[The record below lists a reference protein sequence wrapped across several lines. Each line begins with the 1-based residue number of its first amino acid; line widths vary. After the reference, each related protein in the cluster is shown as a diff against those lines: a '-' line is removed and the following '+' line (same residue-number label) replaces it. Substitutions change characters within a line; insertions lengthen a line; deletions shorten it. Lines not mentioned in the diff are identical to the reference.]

1 MAAKLLHS
9 LTDDNQDLQ
18 KQIGCMTGIFQVFDR
33 QHMITGSRGAIV
45 GHTTERLPPGNS
57 RISSDTSE
65 RDSNGAHPKSSS
77 LEKYSYKNMQDR
89 QRYSVESSRPS
100 FSSSSRSSSF
110 SSLDCNRATLL
121 EPGSFDRMLLP
132 ETSSR
137 DPAMSLQNTSPQ
149 FSRQSVDLRDLVK
162 ESIYRETQGLS
173 VKAKST
179 GGVAV
184 PSVYRESPRLQSKVS
199 DGGPGHDKKQSTP
212 ADIKESLRILAKLQ
226 EAPRYSNE
234 PRGLLRSSSYHSK
247 DGSSFSI
254 SKDAPRFSYDGRETN
269 HSNFESR
276 DGSNSSLKLKDLPR
290 LSLDS
295 RESSMHSLGADSKSN
310 FLSKSMQKDNGVVE
324 GKGQNQKLAPGNQ
337 ARPPGVVAKLMGL
350 DTLPDSVSSSDS
362 NMGSNRSYLDESFVN
377 ISSSFEKTDKIK
389 PVQLASPS
397 KNSWKEP
404 SSPRWR
410 NSDSSIKPMAR
421 LPIEPA
427 PWKQNDGTRS
437 SQKPAS
443 RTARAPSKGPIMFP
457 SVYSEIEKRLGD
469 LEFTQS
475 GKDLRA
481 LKQILEAM
489 QAKGLLETPKEGQD
503 SNFISHIHHGEKKL
517 SSARSSVD
525 NQKLQAN
532 QVLAITKRKAL
543 SAQNHDSPIVI
554 MKPAK
559 LAEKSG
565 VPAGSVISPDGLS
578 SQPKLRGSESVDNR
592 KGSNGGRTSKDLV
605 LKSTQQENALSSV
618 NMKNNR
624 TLRTTQTSI
633 KSQQLGKEGSAGSGK
648 ISGSVSPRMQQ
659 KKLELERRSRPPT
672 PPDSSKSRRP
682 SHKQQ
687 AESSSPGGRRRPK
700 QIYPQKSDDQ
710 LSEVS
715 VESRNSNSHENEDSA
730 ELNET
735 IIRGSGNVEFNSSE
749 RSPGATSL
757 QSSSSKASQFIP
769 SGMVEKNSTLMLSEE
784 EAAEIGYVPPE
795 YSSPVSV
802 LDNAAY
808 THDSPSPIKYTGKTL
823 KVDIPMVNERESN
836 AAEQSS
842 SSPDSYVSS
851 SMESGCS
858 FDYNRK
864 KLQNIDNLV
873 QKLRRLNSSHDEART
888 DYIASLCEN
897 TNPDHRYISE
907 ILLASGLLL
916 RDLGSS
922 LMDFQ
927 FHPSGHPINPE
938 LFLVLEQTKASSS
951 SKEECRIK
959 MATTQ
964 LTTSEKLHRKLI
976 FDAVNEILGRK
987 LASAGPHSEPWC
999 RQPKL
1004 ARKALNAQNLLKE
1017 LCSEIDEL
1025 QKKNPKCSSGEEED
1039 GWKNILSQDVLL
1051 RSENWMN
1058 FDAEISGAVLDIE
1071 RLLFKDLVDEIVRG
1085 DSAGLMIKPGS
1096 RKLSAK

>member
-9 LTDDNQDLQ
+9 LTEDNPDLQ
-18 KQIGCMTGIFQVFDR
+18 KQIGCMTGIFQMFDR
-33 QHMITGSRGAIV
+33 QHMITGSRGSIV
-45 GHTTERLPPGNS
+45 GHTTKRLPAGNS
-57 RISSDTSE
+57 HVRNDTLE

-77 LEKYSYKNMQDR
+77 LDKYSYKNMQDR

-110 SSLDCNRATLL
+110 SSLDCNRATQL
-121 EPGSFDRMLLP
+121 EPGSFDRMLFP
-132 ETSSR
+132 ETPSR
-137 DPAMSLQNTSPQ
+137 DPAMSLQNISPQ

-162 ESIYRETQGLS
+162 ESIYRESQGLS
-173 VKAKST
+173 LKAKST
-179 GGVAV
+179 EAAAV
-184 PSVYRESPRLQSKVS
+184 PSVYRDSPRLQSKSS
-199 DGGPGHDKKQSTP
+199 DCGPGLVKKQSTP

-234 PRGLLRSSSYHSK
+234 PRALFRSSSYHSK
-247 DGSSFSI
+247 DGSSFSV

-269 HSNFESR
+269 RSSFESR
-276 DGSNSSLKLKDLPR
+276 DRDGSNPALKLKDLPR

-295 RESSMHSLGADSKSN
+295 RESSMRSLGADSKSS
-310 FLSKSMQKDNGVVE
+310 FLSKSMHKDNGAVE
-324 GKGQNQKLAPGNQ
+324 GKEQNQKLAPGNQ
-337 ARPPGVVAKLMGL
+337 ARPPSVVAKLMGL
-350 DTLPDSVSSSDS
+350 DTLPDSVLLSDS
-362 NMGSNRSYLDESFVN
+362 NMGSSRSYLDESFVN
-377 ISSSFEKTDKIK
+377 ISSSFEKTYKIK
-389 PVQLASPS
+389 PVHLASPS

-410 NSDSSIKPMAR
+410 NSDSSIKPMSR

-443 RTARAPSKGPIMFP
+443 RTARAPAKTPTMFP

-489 QAKGLLETPKEGQD
+489 QAKGLLENPKEGHD
-503 SNFISHIHHGEKKL
+503 SIFISHLHHEEKNL
-517 SSARSSVD
+517 SSARSSLD
-525 NQKLQAN
+525 NQKLQAD
-532 QVLAITKRKAL
+532 QVLAITKRKAH
-543 SAQNHDSPIVI
+543 SAQNHESPIVI

-565 VPAGSVISPDGLS
+565 VPAGSVISLDSLS
-578 SQPKLRGSESVDNR
+578 GQPKLRGSESVDNR

-605 LKSTQQENALSSV
+605 LKSSQQDNALSSV
-618 NMKNNR
+618 NTKKDR

-633 KSQQLGKEGSAGSGK
+633 KSRQLGKEGSAGSGK

-659 KKLELERRSRPPT
+659 KKFEVERRSRPPT
-672 PPDSSKSRRP
+672 SPDSSKSRRQ
-682 SHKQQ
+682 SNKQQ
-687 AESSSPGGRRRPK
+687 AEFNSPGGRRRPK
-700 QIYPQKSDDQ
+700 HIYPQKSDEQ

-715 VESRNSNSHENEDSA
+715 VESIHSNSPENEDSA
-730 ELNET
+730 ESNET
-735 IIRGSGNVEFNSSE
+735 IIQGSGNIEFNSSE
-749 RSPGATSL
+749 RSPRETSL
-757 QSSSSKASQFIP
+757 QSSSPKASQFML
-769 SGMVEKNSTLMLSEE
+769 SGIVEKNSTLMQSEE
-784 EAAEIGYVPPE
+784 EAAETGYVPPE

-802 LDNAAY
+802 LDNAVY

-823 KVDIPMVNERESN
+823 KVDVPMVNERESN
-836 AAEQSS
+836 AAEE
-842 SSPDSYVSS
+842 SSPESFVSS
-851 SMESGCS
+851 SIGSGS
-858 FDYNRK
+858 TFDYNMK

-922 LMDFQ
+922 LTDFQ

-959 MATTQ
+959 MTTK

-976 FDAVNEILGRK
+976 FDAVNEILARK

-999 RQPKL
+999 RPLKL
-1004 ARKALNAQNLLKE
+1004 ARKALNAQNLLRE

-1025 QKKNPKCSSGEEED
+1025 QTKNPKCSSGEEEH
-1039 GWKNILSQDVLL
+1039 GWKTILSQDVLL
-1051 RSENWMN
+1051 RSEKWVN
-1058 FDAEISGAVLDIE
+1058 FDAEISGVVLDIE
-1071 RLLFKDLVDEIVRG
+1071 RLVFKDLVDEIVRG
-1085 DSAGLMIKPGS
+1085 ESAGLMTKPGS